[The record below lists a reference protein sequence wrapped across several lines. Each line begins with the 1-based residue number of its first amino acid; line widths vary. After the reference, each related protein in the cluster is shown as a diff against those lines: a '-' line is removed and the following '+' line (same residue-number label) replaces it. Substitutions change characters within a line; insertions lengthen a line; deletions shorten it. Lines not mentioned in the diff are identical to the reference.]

1 MQSKPSRVFLRA
13 AWKEKLEGN
22 NLGWLSLEK
31 NTAQLQKWI
40 LSQKGNHRLPNLA
53 YETMSD
59 DVERNQLISTGTL
72 SKLYHVVKPLL
83 GGLFKAIFKGNTN
96 FASML
101 WEASKSL
108 AWVSLLMKGYHHLGC
123 IFNSEINAELWWMIL
138 MLSTS
143 THISWF
149 QPSETSPRQ

>member
-1 MQSKPSRVFLRA
+1 MSRLGPCNPSPAGF
-13 AWKEKLEGN
+13 
-22 NLGWLSLEK
+22 SLELLGKKSWKATTWDDSPWKK

-83 GGLFKAIFKGNTN
+83 GGLFKAIF
-96 FASML
+96 
-101 WEASKSL
+101 
-108 AWVSLLMKGYHHLGC
+108 
-123 IFNSEINAELWWMIL
+123 
-138 MLSTS
+138 
-143 THISWF
+143 
-149 QPSETSPRQ
+149 